1 LPEKKESLLR
11 SEIARSREDPFDQG
25 LEQGDGLLGM
35 GGGSAEGE
43 ENPLKDLKAE
53 VLSIDWEI
61 TDKVMTRFINE
72 VERLRETYRND
83 KVLLVFLRLLDS
95 IGNYVKINKGK
106 AHPNAIK
113 LLNSVYNSLE
123 KVLQLKGT
131 TEEEREKILS
141 IEIERFKRL
150 KAQIAQRKAAAVSR
164 KAVRPTVQ
172 TKQRRDEEVLEDK
185 GKAMPDV
192 APKLDLQSHDEGSQ
206 ALVGALKEMK
216 EFIRSEFEALR
227 RELRSLKEEAQCVRT
242 EASK

>member
-11 SEIARSREDPFDQG
+11 SEIARSREDPFAQD

-35 GGGSAEGE
+35 GEGSAEGA

-61 TDKVMTRFINE
+61 TDRVMTRFINE

-131 TEEEREKILS
+131 TEEERGKILS
-141 IEIERFKRL
+141 IEVERFKRL
-150 KAQIAQRKAAAVSR
+150 KAQIAQRKALTVSR
-164 KAVRPTVQ
+164 KAIRPTVQ
-172 TKQRRDEEVLEDK
+172 TKQRRDEKVSEDK
-185 GKAMPDV
+185 GKATPDV
-192 APKLDLQSHDEGSQ
+192 AAKVDLQPHEEGSQ
-206 ALVGALKEMK
+206 SLVGAVEEIK
-216 EFIRSEFEALR
+216 EFIKAEFEALR
-227 RELRSLKEEAQCVRT
+227 RELRSLIEEAQ
-242 EASK
+242 